1 MKERSNGKGKLAE
14 ASEEDQGPRRA
25 VEPMLMMTMMMMIGY
40 MDGRKYCHRPR
51 DKVEKRQ
58 GIVINESE
66 KQLVDPLFSRE
77 LNI

>member
-1 MKERSNGKGKLAE
+1 
-14 ASEEDQGPRRA
+14 
-25 VEPMLMMTMMMMIGY
+25 MLMMMMMVGH
-40 MDGRKYCHRPR
+40 MDGRKYCHSPR